1 MQRPRHEVCHNNI
14 WGQLLMPIFYGCRR
28 YQYSFLLDR
37 ILFTGL
43 YKPLLMTIVLRGLH
57 VVFKKIN
64 VKNELIE
71 TKNLAAM
78 VYCFMS

>member
-1 MQRPRHEVCHNNI
+1 MAVVGI
-14 WGQLLMPIFYGCRR
+14 SIVFY
-28 YQYSFLLDR
+28 STDDR

-43 YKPLLMTIVLRGLH
+43 YKPLLMTIVLGGLH
-57 VVFKKIN
+57 VVFKIIN

>member
-1 MQRPRHEVCHNNI
+1 
-14 WGQLLMPIFYGCRR
+14 MPIFYGCRR
-28 YQYSFLLDR
+28 NQYSFLHDR

-43 YKPLLMTIVLRGLH
+43 YRPLLMTIVLGGLH
-57 VVFKKIN
+57 VVFEIIN